1 MGLPV
6 QSCLGCLTLLRMKQ
20 ITIFLYFFLSLAY
33 PALSQEVDPSN
44 DERGGKVLSVFNV
57 VTFPNSACG
66 ASNGYNGTCYT
77 SSECSSLGGTASG
90 TCASSFGVCCVFS
103 ISCGG
108 SSSANNSYAIIS
120 SYSTST
126 DSDPC
131 TYTFCP
137 TSTDV
142 CKLRIDFDTMVLTAP
157 SGVSSTPAAADS
169 ITVGDCTVDS
179 LTVSNPGG
187 STPPTICGY
196 NTGQHMFVP
205 ASVACNQIN
214 IDIDTGTTSTTRKW
228 QTKVTQY
235 ECGNLMAPEQDC
247 LQYHTASSGT
257 IASFN
262 WDTSSSSVSSSQY
275 HLSSQYY
282 DICIRRARSY
292 CSVCFSPE
300 ISSTTA
306 ASSFGVSAAANPI
319 HNAIG
324 SLCTGITTLN
334 PAVASNSGFGDYL
347 DIVALQPGTGTTG
360 TLNTNRI
367 CGTVFNAASPTA
379 VHATACSWA
388 VPFKVGVHFDQD
400 EAIAAPPA
408 PAYNLAENDITGTTG
423 HSAGA
428 GYGYSGFY
436 LNYWQN
442 TC

>member
-1 MGLPV
+1 MR
-6 QSCLGCLTLLRMKQ
+6 QTALL
-20 ITIFLYFFLSLAY
+20 LCFLSTF
-33 PALSQEVDPSN
+33 LSCVSGE
-44 DERGGKVLSVFNV
+44 EEEARGGKTLSVFNV
-57 VTFPNSACG
+57 VKFPNSACG
-66 ASNGYNGTCYT
+66 ASNGNNGTCYT

-103 ISCGG
+103 IACGG
-108 SSSANNSYAIIS
+108 SSSANNSYAVIS

-137 TSTDV
+137 VNTDV
-142 CKLRIDFDTMVLTAP
+142 CKLRIDFDTMVLTSPAP
-157 SGVSSTPAAADS
+157 VTSAVAAVSL
-169 ITVGDCTVDS
+169 TVGDCIYDS

-187 STPPTICGY
+187 SVPPTVCGY

-205 ASVACNQIN
+205 ASTQCNQIN
-214 IDIDTGTTSTTRKW
+214 IDIDTLTTTTTRKW
-228 QTKVTQY
+228 QIKVTQY
-235 ECGNLMAPEQDC
+235 ECGNMMAPEQDC
-247 LQYHTASSGT
+247 LQYLTASSGT

-262 WDTSSSSVSSSQY
+262 WDTSASSVASSQT

-292 CSVCFSPE
+292 CSVCYSPYV
-300 ISSTTA
+300 SSPTA
-306 ASSFGVSAAANPI
+306 ASSFGVSATGPGPALLSSQ
-319 HNAIG
+319 G
-324 SLCTGITTLN
+324 SLCTGVTTLN

-347 DIVALQPGTGTTG
+347 EIVALQPGTGSTATIGPTG
-360 TLNTNRI
+360 KNRI
-367 CGTVFNAASPTA
+367 CGTVFNAATPTA

-400 EAIAAPPA
+400 DAINAPPA
-408 PAYNLAENDITGTTG
+408 PAYNLVENDVTGTTG
-423 HSAGA
+423 VSAGA

-442 TC
+442 SC